1 MQTHSYLVLSRAS
14 KGSGSEATSGEAS
27 TTIAQ
32 PQTRDSK
39 PASQRLPQSVSFLI
53 VFARPGSSY
62 SGVIR
67 TTGHR
72 DVEPSLKGIR
82 LLRTSCF
89 SFPEKTRFIG
99 DPLVTSAS
107 SQQLV
112 LGLMLSKSVLQRGVK
127 SISQGPCSQSCS
139 ATSSGSRIFKTTRR
153 SNLV

>member
-1 MQTHSYLVLSRAS
+1 LQTHSYLVLSRAS

-39 PASQRLPQSVSFLI
+39 PASQRLPHPVSFLI

-72 DVEPSLKGIR
+72 DFEPSLKVIR
-82 LLRTSCF
+82 LLRTLCF
-89 SFPEKTRFIG
+89 SLPQNTRFIG

-107 SQQLV
+107 SQQIV
-112 LGLMLSKSVLQRGVK
+112 LGSMLFDSVLKGGV
-127 SISQGPCSQSCS
+127 
-139 ATSSGSRIFKTTRR
+139 
-153 SNLV
+153 